1 MPDPVVA
8 PTLVEGSTGNEPVT
22 PPVAPPPAAPAG
34 ESKPAEAPPPQSGEG
49 KPQESTPAEFTIK
62 VPEGVNADP
71 KLLASFTEFAKAN
84 KISPE
89 EAQKFADAFVAS
101 QQERIDAVVEQ
112 HTKWAEET
120 KKELGADFKASID
133 AAKKAVTTFGD
144 KDLLQVLNQTGLGNH
159 KSVIKFLA
167 AIGKKVS
174 EDKIVHGSAPAG
186 GEEPPKMEELLYPTM
201 KK

>member
-1 MPDPVVA
+1 MADPVVA

-22 PPVAPPPAAPAG
+22 APPVVPAATTDAPP
-34 ESKPAEAPPPQSGEG
+34 EQSGEG
-49 KPQESTPAEFTIK
+49 KPQESAPVEFKIK

-71 KLLASFTEFAKAN
+71 KLMESFTEFVKSN

-101 QQERIDAVVEQ
+101 QQERIDAVAEQ
-112 HTKWAEET
+112 HTQWAEET
-120 KKELGADFKASID
+120 KKELGTDFKASLD
-133 AAKKAVTTFGD
+133 AAKKAVQTFGD
-144 KDLLQVLNQTGLGNH
+144 PELLTLLNQTGLGNH

-167 AIGKKVS
+167 TIGKKVS
-174 EDKIVHGSAPAG
+174 EDKIVHGGAPAG
-186 GEEPPKMEELLYPTM
+186 GETPPSMEELLYPTM